1 MTTSPPCME
10 DAEPEDTLADDLAAS
25 LAALA
30 ASECCPQCDSA
41 SRTVRRFLGSM
52 HNLTDDRGNCTH
64 PWHGECHHPEVRPDH
79 HERAGAWVCVLC
91 GAEFVLRE
99 ALDQAVEAHS
109 RSVAA
114 EAALR
119 DELDDCDRKGT
130 TLHLTWEAL
139 AHENEAQRECIDR
152 LRSGWHPWNLATG
165 VIGPPTHWYKQ
176 SIRGWEG
183 EPEPM
188 TPEQAAVMAR

>member
-1 MTTSPPCME
+1 MSGVSSTLSVPPCME

-152 LRSGWHPWNLATG
+152 LRSGWHVLDGNWFRADPDDG
-165 VIGPPTHWYKQ
+165 GPD
-176 SIRGWEG
+176 S
-183 EPEPM
+183 EPM